1 MYLISHFGG
10 TNNILAD
17 CIKVNHNKRVYFDFM
32 FRKYLLGSMEINV
45 SMIFN
50 KIKPLEIGHFPQVY
64 TRSSYFPG
72 GTRNIISTHLRMW
85 KCHSR

>member
-45 SMIFN
+45 SI
-50 KIKPLEIGHFPQVY
+50 PLKMGSVKVESQ
-64 TRSSYFPG
+64 
-72 GTRNIISTHLRMW
+72 II
-85 KCHSR
+85 